1 MDHLTS
7 VMQSIRDAGSSLMAA
22 IEECDYDRAFNLAE
36 ERARLFLELEALPAP
51 PPARDSPTPVSGIH
65 RRQEVVDSGV
75 TRERALPRHLL

>member
-22 IEECDYDRAFNLAE
+22 IEECDYDRAFVLAE

-51 PPARDSPTPVSGIH
+51 PLDSDSPTPVAGSH
-65 RRQEVVDSGV
+65 RRPEVVDSAV
-75 TRERALPRHLL
+75 PRERVLPRHLT